1 MYPLHNFHEIC
12 RVCTLFQ
19 DVLNFK
25 IWMDLL
31 KGLRSYEGFKFRGL
45 VPAKF
50 WVPPSGE
57 TMSGTPKIFWGAR
70 TYLRSSMTMPSLMG
84 LEFHM
89 PPGQPKALSHLFVYL
104 SVCSSCFWTSEFVPP
119 NFVGEHKRF
128 WCCLIAEGFLVVH
141 PCSTFSDCH
150 QLATPLN
157 GEVQKTA
164 KIGGVLPPEG
174 DRINRS
180 RRILAR

>member
-89 PPGQPKALSHLFVYL
+89 PPGRPKALSHLFVYL
-104 SVCSSCFWTSEFVPP
+104 SVCSSCFWTSEFVCPISP
-119 NFVGEHKRF
+119 WRRWSTETIEMPLNRGRF
-128 WCCLIAEGFLVVH
+128 IVVH
-141 PCSTFSDCH
+141 PCWTFSDCR
-150 QLATPLN
+150 QLATPQN
-157 GEVQKTA
+157 VVVQKRQKLRFFFA
-164 KIGGVLPPEG
+164 
-174 DRINRS
+174 S
-180 RRILAR
+180 